1 MEFVEVL
8 KERLNPVAVYLM
20 KRGPFGEGTLLVV
33 MEEEKPEAV
42 EELLEEL
49 EIDYD
54 LAVVT
59 KEEFEKIKDSVEK
72 SGERLW

>member
-1 MEFVEVL
+1 MEFIDALRE
-8 KERLNPVAVYLM
+8 KLNPVAVYLM

-33 MEEEKPEAV
+33 MEEEKPEVV

>member
-1 MEFVEVL
+1 MEFIDALRE
-8 KERLNPVAVYLM
+8 KLNPVAVYLM

-33 MEEEKPEAV
+33 MEEEKPEVV

-59 KEEFEKIKDSVEK
+59 REEFEKIKDSVEK

>member
-33 MEEEKPEAV
+33 MEEEKPEVV